1 MTEFDITTVKDFRNI
16 DICEAMFNQIG
27 NTLDKSWQRTIAK
40 DKEHSFG
47 VVEKNGELTPTD
59 VHEGERREVP
69 KKINEKVYDE
79 MISIA
84 AVDRKEQSESMRL
97 HSLHTHPAD
106 AAYQFSIQDYK
117 SMILRTGRSVSVD
130 SSLVL
135 TSLGEKM
142 SIYGYEVEGRYLP
155 SDERERMMDRV
166 DELEIM
172 ILEGDIGHERA
183 RYEIYKEVTQSFNE
197 CHFIV

>member
-1 MTEFDITTVKDFRNI
+1 MTEFDITAVKDFRNI

-40 DKEHSFG
+40 GKEHKFG
-47 VVEKNGELTPTD
+47 VVEKDGELTSTD
-59 VHEGERREVP
+59 VYEGESTEVP
-69 KKINEKVYDE
+69 ESVSKKVYDE
-79 MISIA
+79 MVSISE
-84 AVDRKEQSESMRL
+84 VDKEERSETLRF

-117 SMILRTGRSVSVD
+117 SMVLRTGKSVSVD

-142 SIYGYEVEGRYLP
+142 SIYGYEVKGRYLP
-155 SDERERMMDRV
+155 SDKRERIMERI
-166 DELEIM
+166 DEIEIM
-172 ILEGDIGHERA
+172 VLEGEIGHERA
-183 RYEIYKEVTQSFNE
+183 RYEIYKEINRGFDQ
-197 CHFIV
+197 CHLVV